1 LLPAVVIPTAVAI
14 GLLGVQAAFATADVC
29 GVSSAKANDLM
40 ALSSANGIR
49 DWIPPG
55 VACSSDDP
63 DYTSPLCQ
71 WRTTITQDRMIGD
84 HRLIVASSAQPP
96 QKAMDYVFVFA
107 CVDGRPTPTTHTRRD
122 PDLKLDYAQYAQG
135 GEALE
140 LDRPTEFQAKAP
152 AADGGGI
159 GCRRGRKRT
168 TSCHQGES
176 QHASAARGSM
186 RPGAKRRYQH
196 LADHSN
202 ERLAR
207 PRLLPGH

>member
-1 LLPAVVIPTAVAI
+1 MKAEQVADTVKGACLCGAVQFEVTLPTLGCCHCHCIRTRGATVVRSRLLPAVVIPTAVAI

-96 QKAMDYVFVFA
+96 QKAIDYVFVFA
-107 CVDGRPTPTTHTRRD
+107 CVDGRPTPTTH
-122 PDLKLDYAQYAQG
+122 
-135 GEALE
+135 
-140 LDRPTEFQAKAP
+140 
-152 AADGGGI
+152 
-159 GCRRGRKRT
+159 
-168 TSCHQGES
+168 
-176 QHASAARGSM
+176 
-186 RPGAKRRYQH
+186 
-196 LADHSN
+196 
-202 ERLAR
+202 
-207 PRLLPGH
+207 